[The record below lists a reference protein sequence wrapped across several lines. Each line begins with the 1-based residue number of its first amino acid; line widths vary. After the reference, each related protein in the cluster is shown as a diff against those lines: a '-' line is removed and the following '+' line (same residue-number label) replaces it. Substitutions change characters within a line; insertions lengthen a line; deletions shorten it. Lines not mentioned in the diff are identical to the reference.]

1 MAVVEIKSYVLI
13 QKFQFSS
20 VFKNEL
26 SICILFDFVT
36 YVIDKKE
43 RLQQKHF
50 KLFFC

>member
-13 QKFQFSS
+13 QKFQFSL
-20 VFKNEL
+20 NEL
-26 SICILFDFVT
+26 SICILIDFVT